1 MSFLINLGNW
11 NSVFAVPS
19 CVVDKH
25 IKLAGA
31 AQLKVLL
38 WVLRHAGER
47 FTTEDIGRALSMHP
61 ADVHDSMQYWIET
74 GLLTQQEEQFAP
86 PARAVAPIGEA
97 EAPGGREVTS
107 PAAAS
112 PQSAPVAPPAHLP
125 RPLSR
130 PQKPDSTHVAKRLGE
145 DSDLAAMMQE
155 AQMILG
161 KTISPGD
168 CATLLMLHDNDGLPV
183 DVILMLLQYSVSVGK
198 GAMRYI
204 EKVGISWAEE
214 GIDSHSK
221 AEMKIRSLDLTQK
234 AWRQVESTLGIDH
247 RSPSSKEAEAANRW
261 VNEWK
266 FSPEM
271 LRLAYERC
279 VDAKGKYYTGY
290 MDGILKRFYAEG
302 ISSVQQAEEER
313 RNSPRAQR
321 AALQDRAPSY
331 DIDAYERSSI
341 FDDITPGHRE
351 D

>member
-1 MSFLINLGNW
+1 MSFSINLGNW

-25 IKLAGA
+25 IKLAGG

-38 WVLRHAGER
+38 WILRHSGEP

-74 GLLTQQEEQFAP
+74 GLICRQEEQFSP
-86 PARAVAPIGEA
+86 PERRAASLEQPSAVAPVHNTPVAA
-97 EAPGGREVTS
+97 EKPSV
-107 PAAAS
+107 
-112 PQSAPVAPPAHLP
+112 APVRLS

-130 PQKPDSTHVAKRLGE
+130 PQKPDSAHVAKRLEE
-145 DSDLAAMMQE
+145 DSDLAAMLQE

-183 DVILMLLQYSVSVGK
+183 DVILMLLQYAVGIGK

-214 GIDSHSK
+214 GIDSHYK
-221 AEMKIRSLDLTQK
+221 AEQKIRALDLTQK
-234 AWRQVESTLGIDH
+234 AWRQVENILGIEH

-279 VDAKGKYYTGY
+279 VDTKGKYYTGY
-290 MDGILKRFYAEG
+290 MDGILKRFHAQG
-302 ISSVQQAEEER
+302 IVTVQQAEEER
-313 RNSPRAQR
+313 RNNPSAGGGG
-321 AALQDRAPSY
+321 LQEQHTPSY
-331 DIDAYERSSI
+331 DIEAYERSSI
-341 FDDITPGHRE
+341 FDDITPKRKE
-351 D
+351 N

>member
-1 MSFLINLGNW
+1 MNFSINLGNW
-11 NSVFAVPS
+11 NAVFAVPS

-38 WVLRHAGER
+38 WVLRHAGET

-74 GLLTQQEEQFAP
+74 GLIRQQEEQFSP
-86 PARAVAPIGEA
+86 PQRG
-97 EAPGGREVTS
+97 
-107 PAAAS
+107 AAS
-112 PQSAPVAPPAHLP
+112 LEQPSVTAQETMEKPSAAPVRLP

-130 PQKPDSTHVAKRLGE
+130 PQKPDSAHVAKRLEE
-145 DSDLAAMMQE
+145 DSDLAAMLQE

-168 CATLLMLHDNDGLPV
+168 CATLLMLHDNDCLPV
-183 DVILMLLQYSVSVGK
+183 DVILMLLQYAVGIGK
-198 GAMRYI
+198 SAMRYI

-214 GIDSHSK
+214 GIDSHYK
-221 AEMKIRSLDLTQK
+221 AEQKIRALDLTQK
-234 AWRQVESTLGIDH
+234 AWRQVENILGIEH

-279 VDAKGKYYTGY
+279 IDAKGKYYTGY
-290 MDGILKRFYAEG
+290 MDGILKRFHAQG
-302 ISSVQQAEEER
+302 IVTVQQAEEDR
-313 RNSPRAQR
+313 RNNATAGRGGLPEG
-321 AALQDRAPSY
+321 RAPSY

-341 FDDITPGHRE
+341 FDDITPNRKEG
-351 D
+351 